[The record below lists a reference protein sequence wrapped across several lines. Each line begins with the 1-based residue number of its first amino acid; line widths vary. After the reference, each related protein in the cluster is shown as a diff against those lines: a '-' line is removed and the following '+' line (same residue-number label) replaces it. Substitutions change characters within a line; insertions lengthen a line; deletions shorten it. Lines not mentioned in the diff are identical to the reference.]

1 MFNLKMADLNIL
13 IENKFPYI
21 QKMCE
26 KYLTNETN
34 SDFSIS
40 VTEEEIVQ
48 EKTEEC
54 TDLGYLESLAIY
66 RKIAE
71 KIIEFD
77 GFLLHGVVLE
87 TEGEGVAFCA
97 KSGTGKSTHAALWLR
112 YLGDKC
118 SVVNGDKPLI
128 RIKEGKAVAY
138 GTPWCG
144 KEGINNNT
152 SVVLKGVCILQRGI
166 ENEIEKIEKSSVLPY
181 LTTQIYVPKNGMKMI
196 KTLDLIDALVKGT
209 DFYLLKC
216 NMDISAAKVA
226 YNRIFGIERTEN

>member
-1 MFNLKMADLNIL
+1 MFNLRLADLNIL
-13 IENKFPYI
+13 IENKYPYI
-21 QKMCE
+21 EKMCGKYMTDE
-26 KYLTNETN
+26 KE
-34 SDFSIS
+34 SDFSVS
-40 VTEEEIVQ
+40 VTEEEILR

-54 TDLGYLESLAIY
+54 TDLGYLESLAVY

-87 TEGEGVAFCA
+87 TGGKGVAFCA
-97 KSGTGKSTHAALWLR
+97 KSGTGKSTHAALWLK

-128 RIKEGKAVAY
+128 RIKDGKAVAY

-152 SVVLKGVCILQRGI
+152 SVVLKGVCILQRGL
-166 ENEIEKIEKSSVLPY
+166 ENEIETIEKSKVLPY
-181 LTTQIYVPKNGMKMI
+181 LTTQIYVPKNGMKMV
-196 KTLDLIDALVKGT
+196 KTLDLIDGFVKGT

-216 NMDISAAKVA
+216 NMDISAAEVA
-226 YNRIFGIERTEN
+226 YKGVMGIKEEE

>member
-1 MFNLKMADLNIL
+1 MFNLKLADLNIL
-13 IENKFPYI
+13 VENKFPFI
-21 QKMCE
+21 EKMCADYISDAE
-26 KYLTNETN
+26 E
-34 SDFSIS
+34 SDFSVS
-40 VTEEEIVQ
+40 VTKEEILR

-54 TDLGYLESLAIY
+54 SDPGYLESLAVY

-87 TEGEGVAFCA
+87 TGGEGVAFCA
-97 KSGTGKSTHAALWLR
+97 KSGTGKSTHAALWLK

-128 RIKEGKAVAY
+128 RIKDGKAVAY

-152 SVVLKGVCILQRGI
+152 SVVLKGVCILQRGV
-166 ENEIEKIEKSSVLPY
+166 ENEIEGVEKSEVLPY
-181 LTTQIYVPKNGMKMI
+181 LTTQVYVPKNGIKMV
-196 KTLDLIDALVKGT
+196 KTLDLIDSFIKGT

-216 NMDISAAKVA
+216 NMDISAAEVA
-226 YNRIFGIERTEN
+226 YKGVFGKERTDI

>member
-26 KYLTNETN
+26 NYLTDETK
-34 SDFSIS
+34 SDFSVS
-40 VTEEEIVQ
+40 VSKEEILF

-54 TDLGYLESLAIY
+54 SDPGYLESLAIY

-71 KIIEFD
+71 KIIESD

-87 TEGEGVAFCA
+87 TGGEGVAFCA
-97 KSGTGKSTHAALWLR
+97 KSGTGKSTHAALWLK

-128 RIKEGKAVAY
+128 RIKDGKAVAY

-166 ENEIEKIEKSSVLPY
+166 ENTIEKIDKKDVLPY
-181 LTTQIYVPKNGMKMI
+181 LTTQVYVPKNGMKMI
-196 KTLDLIDALVKGT
+196 KTLDLIDSFIKGT

-216 NMDISAAKVA
+216 NMDISAAEVA
-226 YNRIFGIERTEN
+226 YNGVFGTERNDI

>member
-1 MFNLKMADLNIL
+1 MFNLKLADLNIL
-13 IENKFPYI
+13 VENRFPYI

-26 KYLTNETN
+26 KYLTDDIDC
-34 SDFSIS
+34 DFSVS
-40 VTEEEIVQ
+40 VTKEEILF
-48 EKTEEC
+48 ERTEEC
-54 TDLGYLESLAIY
+54 FDPGYLESLAIY

-87 TEGEGVAFCA
+87 TGGEGVAFCA
-97 KSGTGKSTHAALWLR
+97 KSGTGKSTHAALWLK
-112 YLGDKC
+112 YLGNRC

-128 RIKEGKAVAY
+128 RIKDGKAVAY

-152 SVVLKGVCILQRGI
+152 SVVLKGVCILQRGL
-166 ENEIEKIEKSSVLPY
+166 ENEIKKIDKKDVLPY
-181 LTTQIYVPKNGMKMI
+181 LTTQVYVPKNGMKMI
-196 KTLDLIDALVKGT
+196 KTLDLIDAFVKGT

-216 NMDISAAKVA
+216 NMDINAAEVA
-226 YNRIFGIERTEN
+226 YNGVFGIERTEI

>member
-1 MFNLKMADLNIL
+1 MFNLKLADLNIL
-13 IENKFPYI
+13 VENKFPYVE
-21 QKMCE
+21 KMCKNYITDE
-26 KYLTNETN
+26 AK
-34 SDFSIS
+34 SDFSVS
-40 VTEEEIVQ
+40 VSKEEILR

-54 TDLGYLESLAIY
+54 GDPGYLESLAVY

-87 TEGEGVAFCA
+87 TGGEGVAFCA
-97 KSGTGKSTHAALWLR
+97 KSGTGKSTHAALWLK

-128 RIKEGKAVAY
+128 RIKDGKAVAY

-166 ENEIEKIEKSSVLPY
+166 ENKIEKIEKNKVLPY

-196 KTLDLIDALVKGT
+196 KTLDLVDAFVKGT

-216 NMDISAAKVA
+216 NMDISAAEVA
-226 YNRIFGIERTEN
+226 YNGVFC